1 MYVDAM
7 RECSTLFI
15 CTIVHCT
22 LYSSWSGAVSVGEVP
37 GSLNK
42 CFYVVVPAHARLH
55 NERGGNTVPGSLK
68 KF

>member
-1 MYVDAM
+1 M
-7 RECSTLFI
+7 
-15 CTIVHCT
+15 
-22 LYSSWSGAVSVGEVP
+22 YSSWSGAVSVGEVP

>member
-1 MYVDAM
+1 MYVDAI
-7 RECSTLFI
+7 RECSY
-15 CTIVHCT
+15 VHCT